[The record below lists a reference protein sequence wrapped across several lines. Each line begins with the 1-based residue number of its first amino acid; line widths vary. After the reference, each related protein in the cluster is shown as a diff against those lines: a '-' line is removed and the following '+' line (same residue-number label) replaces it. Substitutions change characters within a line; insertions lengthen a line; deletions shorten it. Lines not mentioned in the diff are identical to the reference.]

1 MIDRLEPLVIR
12 HTFRVPLPKSLSGEA
27 TGSAGEVADSAGEV
41 TSPVAEGATAARQ
54 FDAALLSVGFKL
66 SPDLL
71 ARLSGLPEETVVR
84 IAARTLRTVREL
96 VGDHVQHNAYFIDFP
111 ANVPSTED
119 FWMECLLGALRDE
132 KTREG
137 TLDQLWTGVVDLLS
151 LPAYGRYQHTYAE
164 LLAAQDELIAAASD
178 RLTVLHAGG
187 ELADELSALYLAL
200 AGSTTPLSEEH
211 RADLRTLA
219 ERCADGPQPEA
230 IPVRENRA
238 IVNQARLKAGSALLL
253 DTVTDVLRLACALS
267 DGDVTLVE
275 PTRFRSPSRP
285 VRRALLAGLDSVI
298 AASPAKLADVHAHR
312 EAWKRLGE
320 RLHPHEYPRLPRAA
334 EVFAVARGELKAR
347 SFDSRVEE
355 LLAGHDVLGASELL
369 KSAPGKL
376 FRALD
381 RLLRMA
387 LTQEERDAVVAA
399 AEQVVPQVSGR
410 VVLSVREHL
419 HNRARESGELRVFVN
434 RRGRAWVTDDERPI
448 VWPAERERLIA
459 ALDDET
465 RRRLPSPERLLIDP
479 EVLDVALPL
488 SGKATAAGLGVLPRG
503 SLSMVE
509 GELLRFFVY
518 WKETEQ
524 RTDFDLSALMLNA
537 DYSTHSW
544 LSYTALTEVEGEHS
558 GDITEA
564 PDGASEFINLRLGA
578 VRGAFVVPQVNIFAG
593 EGFEEV
599 EESFF
604 GFMLREDEQQGRPF
618 EPRTVRM
625 KSELRGTGRVAL
637 PLVFLRGEDGT
648 WRAKWLHLY
657 LRGTPSANRVEQ
669 NRVTVANLLRGIVER
684 EQLTVR
690 HLVELMTG
698 EATTVALWDGATI
711 PDEPVTYI
719 GLRRPDGL
727 PAGSLVITLENLRDL
742 IPA

>member
-1 MIDRLEPLVIR
+1 MIDRLEPLVLR
-12 HTFRVPLPKSLSGEA
+12 HTFRIPLPTGPLGESTDALGEA
-27 TGSAGEVADSAGEV
+27 TGPAG
-41 TSPVAEGATAARQ
+41 EGATAARQ

-66 SPDLL
+66 SADLL
-71 ARLSGLPEETVVR
+71 ERLSGLPEEAVVR
-84 IAARTLRTVREL
+84 IAGRTLRTVREL

-111 ANVPSTED
+111 ANVPDTVD
-119 FWMECLLGALRDE
+119 FWMSCVADALDDEETSSATLKQLRAGVVNLLG
-132 KTREG
+132 
-137 TLDQLWTGVVDLLS
+137 
-151 LPAYGRYQHTYAE
+151 LPKYGRYQHTYAE
-164 LLAAQDELIAAASD
+164 LLAAQDELIAAAGD

-187 ELADELSALYLAL
+187 ELADELTSLYLAL
-200 AGSTTPLSEEH
+200 AGSVTPLSEEH
-211 RADLRTLA
+211 QGDLRALA
-219 ERCADGPQPEA
+219 EWCADGPQPEA

-238 IVNQARLKAGSALLL
+238 IVNQARMKAGSGLLL

-267 DGDVTLVE
+267 DGDVTLTE

-334 EVFAVARGELKAR
+334 EVFAVARGELKAP

-355 LLAGHDVLGASELL
+355 LLAEAKLLDALELL

-399 AEQVVPQVSGR
+399 AEQVAPEVSGR

-419 HNRARESGELRVFVN
+419 HNRARDTGELRVFVN
-434 RRGRAWVTDDERPI
+434 RRGRAWVTDDERPA
-448 VWPAERERLIA
+448 VGPAERERLIA

-465 RRRLPSPERLLIDP
+465 RRRLPSPERLLVDP
-479 EVLDVALPL
+479 DMLDVALPL

-503 SLSMVE
+503 SLSAVE

-518 WKETEQ
+518 WKESER

-537 DYSTHSW
+537 DYSTNTW
-544 LSYTALTEVEGEHS
+544 LSYTSLTEAEGEHS

-564 PDGASEFINLRLGA
+564 PEGASEFINLRLGA

-604 GFMLREDEQQGRPF
+604 GFMLREGEQQGRPF

-625 KSELRGTGRVAL
+625 KSELRGVGRVAL
-637 PLVFLRGEDGT
+637 PLVFLRGEDGA

-657 LRGTPSANRVEQ
+657 LKGSPSANRVEE

-690 HLVELMTG
+690 HLVGLMTG
-698 EATTVALWDGATI
+698 EATTVTLWDGETI
-711 PDEPVTYI
+711 PDEPVTFI
-719 GLRRPDGL
+719 GMRRPAEL
-727 PAGSLVITLENLRDL
+727 PAGSLVVTPENLRDL

>member
-12 HTFRVPLPKSLSGEA
+12 HTLRVPTP
-27 TGSAGEVADSAGEV
+27 TG
-41 TSPVAEGATAARQ
+41 PVGEGATVARQ

-66 SPDLL
+66 SPELL
-71 ARLSGLPEETVVR
+71 ERLSGLAGETVVR
-84 IAARTLRTVREL
+84 IAGRTLRTVRAM
-96 VGDHVQHNAYFIDFP
+96 VGDHVQHNVYFLDFP
-111 ANVPSTED
+111 ANVPDTVD
-119 FWMECLLGALRDE
+119 FWMSCVAAALYDE
-132 KTREG
+132 ETSAA
-137 TLDQLWTGVVDLLS
+137 TLKQLRTGVVNLLDL
-151 LPAYGRYQHTYAE
+151 PTYGRYQHTYAE
-164 LLAAQDELIAAASD
+164 MLTAQDELITAAGD
-178 RLTVLHAGG
+178 RITVLHPGG
-187 ELADELSALYLAL
+187 DLADELTALYVQL
-200 AGSTTPLSEEH
+200 AGSVTPLGEEH
-211 RADLRTLA
+211 LHDLRALA

-238 IVNQARLKAGSALLL
+238 VVNQARLKVGSGLLL

-267 DGDVTLVE
+267 DGDVTLAE
-275 PTRFRSPSRP
+275 PTRFRSLSRP
-285 VRRALLAGLDSVI
+285 VRRALLSGLDSVV
-298 AASPAKLADVHAHR
+298 AAAPAKLADVTAHR
-312 EAWKRLGE
+312 EEWKRLGE
-320 RLHPHEYPRLPRAA
+320 RLHPHEYPKWPHAA

-347 SFDSRVEE
+347 SFDGRVEE
-355 LLAGHDVLGASELL
+355 LLAENDVLGAVKLL
-369 KSAPGKL
+369 RSAPGKL

-381 RLLRMA
+381 RLLRTA

-399 AEQVVPQVSGR
+399 AEEVAPEVSGR

-419 HNRARESGELRVFVN
+419 HNRARETGELRVFVN
-434 RRGRAWVTDDERPI
+434 RRGRAWVADDERT
-448 VWPAERERLIA
+448 VVGPAERERLIA

-465 RRRLPSPERLLIDP
+465 RRRLPSAERLLVDP

-503 SLSMVE
+503 SVSAVE

-518 WKETEQ
+518 WKESEQ

-537 DYSTHSW
+537 DYSTNTW
-544 LSYTALTEVEGEHS
+544 LSYTSLTDVEGEHS
-558 GDITEA
+558 GDIVEA
-564 PDGASEFINLRLGA
+564 PDGASEFIDLRLGA

-604 GFMLREDEQQGRPF
+604 GFMLREGEQRGRPF

-625 KSELRGTGRVAL
+625 KSELRGAGRVAL
-637 PLVFLRGEDGT
+637 PLVFQRGEDGR

-657 LRGTPSANRVEQ
+657 LKGSPSANRVEE

-684 EQLTVR
+684 EQLTVG
-690 HLVELMTG
+690 HLVELMSG
-698 EATTVALWDGATI
+698 EAAEVTLWEGETVPDDG
-711 PDEPVTYI
+711 PVTYI

-727 PAGSLVITLENLRDL
+727 PEGSRIVTLENLRDL